1 RRIVKSVEEV
11 QVWKVNFY
19 DTLLAALYD
28 KERDLGS
35 VILIFSALAIFISL
49 MGVFGLVTFVAQ
61 RRRREIG
68 LRKVYGSTIGE
79 ILVMINSRFI
89 WIALGGFVV
98 GAPVAYVGVELW
110 LEDFAY
116 RTPLHWWVFAA
127 ALLIVLS
134 ITLLT
139 VTVQSYRAAT
149 ENPVKSIKS

>member
-1 RRIVKSVEEV
+1 MFNRKF
-11 QVWKVNFY
+11 VWIIAVCF
-19 DTLLAALYD
+19 
-28 KERDLGS
+28 
-35 VILIFSALAIFISL
+35 ALA
-49 MGVFGLVTFVAQ
+49 
-61 RRRREIG
+61 
-68 LRKVYGSTIGE
+68 
-79 ILVMINSRFI
+79 
-89 WIALGGFVV
+89 
-98 GAPVAYVGVELW
+98 APVAYFGVNLW